1 MSQNTATSPEQVT
14 HQAVTDGIDC
24 MQGESVLQNR
34 RPSWTLWWKQIGF
47 AALAALVSLTDGAV
61 GGLILGGLV
70 FAYVVFSRA
79 QSRYVVTDERIKGKI
94 GVISSKTIEDRIE
107 DLRSLAT
114 SQRLFERVVSHGS
127 LEFQAGANNKLVWH
141 GVTNHDQVAK
151 SVRTQMR
158 ER

>member
-1 MSQNTATSPEQVT
+1 MN
-14 HQAVTDGIDC
+14 HQAVTDDRDL

-47 AALAALVSLTDGAV
+47 AALAALISLTDGAV

-79 QSRYVVTDERIKGKI
+79 QSRHVVTDKRIKGKI
-94 GVISSKTIEDRIE
+94 GMISSKTIEYKIE

-114 SQRLFERVVSHGS
+114 SQSLFERLVSCGS
-127 LEFQAGANNKLVWH
+127 LEFQAGANNKFVWH
-141 GVTNHDQVAK
+141 EVTNHDQVAK